1 MTQWGMGSRRDTQ
14 KWASNAGNLGEGK
27 SRKMGEKSELL
38 APDYALL
45 IQEIVDDFKAVAHLR
60 LRLLGHGK
68 NGSHQLA

>member
-1 MTQWGMGSRRDTQ
+1 MREPTRGGIKNRR
-14 KWASNAGNLGEGK
+14 GEN
-27 SRKMGEKSELL
+27 SEQL